1 MEFTGTITEIRG
13 VRTGTSKKG
22 NEWANATFEV
32 TEGNPSNP
40 DYPQIALFDF
50 FKSGEYLDM
59 AKDFKNKY
67 KVGETVTVH
76 FNLSKNTYEKDGETK
91 AFYKT
96 SAWKIDK
103 LSKDSGNVP
112 PPDQQFEPAS
122 DLNDEDYDD
131 LPF

>member
-1 MEFTGTITEIRG
+1 MELTFTGNITEIQD
-13 VRTGTSKKG
+13 VKTGTSKAG
-22 NEWANATFEV
+22 NEWASATFEV
-32 TEGNPSNP
+32 TEANPKNP

-59 AKDFKNKY
+59 AKDFKNKF
-67 KVGETVTVH
+67 KLGETVTVY
-76 FNLSKNTYEKDGETK
+76 FNFKKNEYTKDGQTR

-103 LSKDSGNVP
+103 LSKGVP
-112 PPDQQFEPAS
+112 APDQAFEPAGN
-122 DLNDEDYDD
+122 LNEAEDD